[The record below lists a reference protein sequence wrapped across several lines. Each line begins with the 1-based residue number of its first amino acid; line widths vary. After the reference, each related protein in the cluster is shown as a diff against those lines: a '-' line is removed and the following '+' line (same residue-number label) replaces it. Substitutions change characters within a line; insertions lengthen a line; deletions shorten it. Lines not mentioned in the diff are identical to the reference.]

1 LKSILTSIGTHSV
14 PIFLLTLLASVI
26 MILDSIIVNVYINI
40 PNEPSPIENAH
51 LFTILVI
58 IFILINFFLLAYARI
73 GLSRLKKS
81 MSSISHSNRI
91 LVVSQLIIF
100 ASLIIMSIHVLVYR
114 FNEIMLISFVIY
126 LSSITSIGFLIFL
139 NYQFF
144 KWFLSKRNPL
154 ILLYSIAFVFVIASL
169 ITSVLYLGTNLSHY
183 DSDVRL
189 TFIKTQISGYSN
201 YGENLD
207 LLTNLYN
214 YLSIFSF
221 MTLWIPS
228 VYLLKSHAIKLG
240 KIRYYI
246 LVTIPIIYFVLPF
259 LVTQYGI
266 FDQFISEYDSEF
278 NLIYYYLF
286 SPYKQVGGLLFGL
299 VFWLTA
305 SKIKR
310 ENVKILVRIAGLG
323 MIMLFGSMVIH
334 GLTYVVSPPF
344 GIVTIG
350 FLPIAAYL
358 LLLGIFSSTIEL
370 SVDSKIRRELQ
381 KTGKQ
386 FALLDSISKA
396 QVEKSVLNTVKQV
409 IKETDVK
416 DTNYVD
422 PNILNEDYLEYAK
435 EVMNEIKRIQGKDNA
450 SK

>member
-1 LKSILTSIGTHSV
+1 
-14 PIFLLTLLASVI
+14 